1 MDRCQR
7 DAGERSG
14 ASARDHV
21 HFSPRRHSKL
31 RPDKPSHLLSDWDA
45 GSDTYRLSLH
55 RCQIALWTAIVMVI
69 YISRVVGG
77 INLPDIPENLLIL
90 MGISGGTYLGFN
102 YPQQAWS

>member
-1 MDRCQR
+1 
-7 DAGERSG
+7 
-14 ASARDHV
+14 
-21 HFSPRRHSKL
+21 
-31 RPDKPSHLLSDWDA
+31 
-45 GSDTYRLSLH
+45 
-55 RCQIALWTAIVMVI
+55 MVI